1 VGCVNPGQRPT
12 LKYKSVFMLRS
23 RKASHVLA
31 FFCVHKLRTSSQRT
45 AHPVSRWR
53 CEMAFRDGVSRYH
66 ANHARIWRVE
76 TNATLA
82 VAGANVASID
92 REQAGRNGAKP
103 WSGLP
108 RAQCGVNLLRTCGP
122 LPATRRR
129 GER

>member
-1 VGCVNPGQRPT
+1 MCSPFFVSINFG
-12 LKYKSVFMLRS
+12 LRRS
-23 RKASHVLA
+23 A
-31 FFCVHKLRTSSQRT
+31 QRT
-45 AHPVSRWR
+45 LFRDGVSRWR
-53 CEMAFRDGVSRYH
+53 CEILRKPR
-66 ANHARIWRVE
+66 RIWRVE

-82 VAGANVASID
+82 AAGANVASID

>member
-1 VGCVNPGQRPT
+1 MCSPFFVSINFG
-12 LKYKSVFMLRS
+12 LRRS
-23 RKASHVLA
+23 A
-31 FFCVHKLRTSSQRT
+31 QRT
-45 AHPVSRWR
+45 L
-53 CEMAFRDGVSRYH
+53 FRDGVARYH

-76 TNATLA
+76 TTATLA
-82 VAGANVASID
+82 AAGANVASIGY
-92 REQAGRNGAKP
+92 EQAGRNGAKP